1 MDMNTIRN
9 SGAARPAATALV
21 LLLVMLL
28 SACAT
33 TSTAEPENIV
43 RERAQARWDALLT
56 GDFATA
62 YSYYSPGFR
71 SATSVVDF
79 EIGIRM
85 RKVQYRSAEY
95 QDQNCEKSICTVRF
109 ELGYRVAKP
118 VPGVDNWESSSVVSE
133 QWIKSDGEWWFLP
146 QK

>member
-1 MDMNTIRN
+1 MNATKF
-9 SGAARPAATALV
+9 SGAPRPVATVLV

-33 TSTAEPENIV
+33 TSTAEPEDIV
-43 RERAQARWDALLT
+43 RDRAQARWDALLV
-56 GDFATA
+56 GDFETA

-71 SATSVVDF
+71 STTSVVDF
-79 EIGIRM
+79 AIGIRM
-85 RKVQYRSAEY
+85 RRVQYRSAEFL
-95 QDQNCEKSICTVRF
+95 DRNCEKSVCTVRF
-109 ELGYRVAKP
+109 KLGYKVAKP
-118 VPGVDNWESSSVVSE
+118 VPGVDNWESEGVVSE

>member
-1 MDMNTIRN
+1 MNATKLG
-9 SGAARPAATALV
+9 GAPRSAATVLV

-33 TSTAEPENIV
+33 TSTAEPEDIV
-43 RERAQARWDALLT
+43 RDRAQARWDALLV
-56 GDFATA
+56 GDFETA

-79 EIGIRM
+79 AIGIRM
-85 RKVQYRSAEY
+85 RKVQYLSAEY
-95 QDQNCEKSICTVRF
+95 QDQSCENNVCTVQF
-109 ELGYRVAKP
+109 KLGYRVAKP
-118 VPGVDNWESSSVVSE
+118 VPGVDNWESEGVVSE

>member
-1 MDMNTIRN
+1 MNAIKI

-33 TSTAEPENIV
+33 TSTAEPEDIV
-43 RERAQARWDALLT
+43 RDRAQARWDALLA
-56 GDFATA
+56 GDFETA

-79 EIGIRM
+79 TIGIRM
-85 RKVQYRSAEY
+85 RKVQYSSAEY
-95 QDQNCEKSICTVRF
+95 QDQNCDKNICTVRF
-109 ELGYRVAKP
+109 KLGYRVGKP
-118 VPGVDNWESSSVVSE
+118 VPGVDNWESDGVVSE